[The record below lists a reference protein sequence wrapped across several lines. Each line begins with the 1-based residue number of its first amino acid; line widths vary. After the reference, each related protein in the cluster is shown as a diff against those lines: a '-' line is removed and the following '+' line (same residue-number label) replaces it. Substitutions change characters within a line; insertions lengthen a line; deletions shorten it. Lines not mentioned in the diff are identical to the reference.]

1 MPKLNNLDPDNHS
14 ARIYKLI
21 TKLIGKLE
29 ADDGKV
35 TVKELYMALASIS
48 RMQLYCQQFR
58 LKEIKDEPAAGSAV
72 RKYATA
78 FSSYD
83 TRRRKTATRPA
94 DDDADLDALI
104 AEDDDERDTA

>member
-1 MPKLNNLDPDNHS
+1 MAAKAHNLDPDNH
-14 ARIYKLI
+14 APRLYKLI
-21 TKLIGKLE
+21 TKLISKLE
-29 ADDGKV
+29 EDDGKV

-78 FSSYD
+78 FTPHD
-83 TRRRKTATRPA
+83 ARGRKASGGNA
-94 DDDADLDALI
+94 DDATVDDLL
-104 AEDDDERDTA
+104 AEDDERDTA